1 MQPYRHP
8 HGPHLS
14 ADDGRPVDLYG
25 LPALPPDEPVPR
37 PAPWRPASSA
47 PRRRG
52 PHDSADRVAFPDRR
66 VRTRARIGDLH
77 VPARARVGDRGAPT
91 RARVGDRGAPTRA
104 RIGDRHA
111 PTRAR
116 IVWLGVAG
124 GVVVTAASAAVGA
137 MAAQAVAGLF

>member
-1 MQPYRHP
+1 MQPYRHT

-52 PHDSADRVAFPDRR
+52 PHDSADRAPFPDR
-66 VRTRARIGDLH
+66 VRTRALAVDR
-77 VPARARVGDRGAPT
+77 PAPTRARVGDRGAPT
-91 RARVGDRGAPTRA
+91 RARVGDL
-104 RIGDRHA
+104 HA

-116 IVWLGVAG
+116 VVWLGVAG

>member
-1 MQPYRHP
+1 MQPYRHT

-37 PAPWRPASSA
+37 PEPWRPASSA
-47 PRRRG
+47 HRRRG
-52 PHDSADRVAFPDRR
+52 PHDSADRVPFPDRR
-66 VRTRARIGDLH
+66 VRTRARIGDRR
-77 VPARARVGDRGAPT
+77 VPTRALAVDRHTPT

-104 RIGDRHA
+104 RV
-111 PTRAR
+111 
-116 IVWLGVAG
+116 VWLGVAG

-137 MAAQAVAGLF
+137 MAVQAVAGLF

>member
-8 HGPHLS
+8 HGPHPS

-25 LPALPPDEPVPR
+25 LPVLPPDEPVPR
-37 PAPWRPASSA
+37 PAPWRPASPT

-52 PHDSADRVAFPDRR
+52 PHDSEDRVPFPDRR
-66 VRTRARIGDLH
+66 
-77 VPARARVGDRGAPT
+77 VPARARVVDRRVP
-91 RARVGDRGAPTRA
+91 ART
-104 RIGDRHA
+104 
-111 PTRAR
+111 R

-137 MAAQAVAGLF
+137 MAAQAVAGLL

>member
-8 HGPHLS
+8 HGPHPS

-25 LPALPPDEPVPR
+25 LPVLPPDEPVPR
-37 PAPWRPASSA
+37 PAPWRPVSPT

-52 PHDSADRVAFPDRR
+52 PHDSEDRVPFPDRR
-66 VRTRARIGDLH
+66 V
-77 VPARARVGDRGAPT
+77 PART
-91 RARVGDRGAPTRA
+91 
-104 RIGDRHA
+104 
-111 PTRAR
+111 R

-137 MAAQAVAGLF
+137 MAAQAVAGLL